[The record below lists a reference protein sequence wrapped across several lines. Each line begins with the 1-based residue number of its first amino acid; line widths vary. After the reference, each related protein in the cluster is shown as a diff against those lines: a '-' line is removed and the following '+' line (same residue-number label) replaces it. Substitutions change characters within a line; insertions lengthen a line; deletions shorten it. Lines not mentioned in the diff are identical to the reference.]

1 MTAASKRLEQ
11 EPVAESDE
19 ELIIR
24 QDFLFIDLN
33 PMSAQCSPAPSEIVS
48 GPITSQSWDSSWR
61 DGSHSN
67 AVVECGRMQVRIPT
81 PIRRSSC
88 SVVYIFFP

>member
-19 ELIIR
+19 EWIIR

-33 PMSAQCSPAPSEIVS
+33 PMSAQCSPAPGEIRW
-48 GPITSQSWDSSWR
+48 IRLRREDERCASQL
-61 DGSHSN
+61 
-67 AVVECGRMQVRIPT
+67 P
-81 PIRRSSC
+81 
-88 SVVYIFFP
+88 